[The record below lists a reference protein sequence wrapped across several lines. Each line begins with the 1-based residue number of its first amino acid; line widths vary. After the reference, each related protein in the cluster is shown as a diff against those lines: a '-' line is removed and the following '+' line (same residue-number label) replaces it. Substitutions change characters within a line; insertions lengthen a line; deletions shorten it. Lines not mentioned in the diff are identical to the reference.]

1 MGPRRPYR
9 AAAACSTAGLGVG
22 STGGLMS
29 PQIPRRVVMALCAA
43 MLGMCAS
50 TLQQTLLATATPTII
65 AELGHPDAYAWV
77 MGANLLASTLVLPW
91 AGVVTDRIGARPMY
105 LAGMGLFTL
114 ATILVCLSHA
124 MGVLLV
130 FRMLQGVGAG
140 LLVPAALSVVG
151 LLDTDRLRGRV
162 FGLMGL
168 AQVLANVAGPLWG
181 GWSTENI
188 GWRWGMAATTS
199 FAVIGWLLSSV
210 SMPTADR
217 PAGWWRVRRSD
228 LALRSAT
235 PGLTGM
241 LAMAFLIGG
250 ITVPVVTFLPWAL
263 QAVHYLDASAIG
275 HRLLP
280 MLLASAVGS
289 VLGGTL
295 ASGSRTLTG
304 CWLVLLT
311 ASLTAARGD
320 VTALTL
326 GAAGIGLGCGA
337 ALTVVLTRAQT
348 LAGTGQVAGVSALV
362 QLARHAGAAFFV
374 PLLGLWPAQTPASI
388 ACTGLLLS
396 FAVAAFGGLVIS
408 WRIT

>member
-1 MGPRRPYR
+1 
-9 AAAACSTAGLGVG
+9 
-22 STGGLMS
+22 MS

-295 ASGSRTLTG
+295 ASGSRKLTG